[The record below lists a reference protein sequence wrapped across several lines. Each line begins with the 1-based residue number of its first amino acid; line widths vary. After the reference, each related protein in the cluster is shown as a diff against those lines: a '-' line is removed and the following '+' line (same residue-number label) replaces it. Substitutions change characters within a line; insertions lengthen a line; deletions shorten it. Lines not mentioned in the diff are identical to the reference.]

1 MLGQELGLF
10 PYYFILVPSAVPVT
24 LDVLMVYFCLVYF
37 YFLSLTEIGIFK
49 VHLLD
54 LMPSAV
60 NTGKT
65 TIYFDQCLYNIMHK
79 WRFNIDPANLA
90 S

>member
-1 MLGQELGLF
+1 MLGQEKGLF
-10 PYYFILVPSAVPVT
+10 AYYFILVPSAVPVT
-24 LDVLMVYFCLVYF
+24 LDLLMVYFRLVYF
-37 YFLSLTEIGIFK
+37 YFLGLTEIGFFK
-49 VHLLD
+49 VHLPD
-54 LMPSAV
+54 SMPSAV

-79 WRFNIDPANLA
+79 WRFNIDPANMA